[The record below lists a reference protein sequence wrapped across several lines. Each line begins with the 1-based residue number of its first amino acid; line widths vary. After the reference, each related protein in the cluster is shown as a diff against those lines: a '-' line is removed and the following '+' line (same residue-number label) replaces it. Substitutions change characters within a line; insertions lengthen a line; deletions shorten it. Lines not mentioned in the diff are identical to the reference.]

1 MLHTRSPIRGTMPA
15 ACYLLCASPLLAQ
28 MPAPA
33 PLETI
38 LIVAARPTESAP
50 LTSALEP
57 NREGRLTT
65 LKDLF
70 ATAPGVIVEPVFGGV
85 DHPRFAIRGS
95 GLQRGTMPAGRGIE
109 LRLDGLPIT
118 YADTSFDFVEWIE
131 PLSYRSVNIL
141 RGGRGA
147 VTGATALG
155 GVVDFRS
162 QVGAGPLT
170 LLGRGEA
177 GSFGNG
183 RAQAAV
189 SGEAGPGSA
198 FVSGSWFRQDGFRAH
213 NSQEAT
219 RATAIGQLDVGPG
232 LTLSSGLLWSD
243 STLKLPGPQT
253 LAQIAAGDRSAQPGN
268 VAGDWQRDTSRLRAQ
283 LGLAADLGRTDLLLS
298 GAFMETDVMFRRRDV
313 LDEASSDWTVKAG
326 ATHLLG
332 DIPDGTTL
340 GVELIW
346 QRGDRDVRQWLNGGG
361 TIPSF
366 SGARGRLWA
375 DNALTAERLSVTA
388 TASTSI
394 GEALRADLAVG
405 GSRHLR
411 RINER
416 FATRAARPAAT
427 LDRSYSG
434 FHGLASLSADIA
446 PGLELFGAVSQVIE
460 PPTFDLLFT
469 NVAGMGSGN
478 ALVDGANPRRPI
490 VNDLDAQTSTTVELG
505 LKGRV
510 GTVNL
515 DVTLYRGWLE
525 GEFVS
530 TADFV
535 SQVVSSV
542 GNADQTRR
550 WGLEAAI
557 DARVVSPG
565 LQAGDALTASGQWT
579 WTDAR
584 FAGDPVFGSRR
595 LPILPPHVIGLG
607 LAYAAPSGFS
617 GTVSAQIVP
626 TGGYV
631 DYAQTLQA
639 GGYAVLG
646 ARASYYH
653 RGFTLFLEGRN
664 LTDRRYASTV
674 IAAQN
679 NVGGQDTSAF
689 APGEGRAIFGG
700 IELAFRP

>member
-1 MLHTRSPIRGTMPA
+1 MLIRTATA
-15 ACYLLCASPLLAQ
+15 AGCVFAATTPLLAQ
-28 MPAPA
+28 APA

-38 LIVAARPTESAP
+38 LVVGSRPTESAP
-50 LTSALEP
+50 LASALEP
-57 NREGRLTT
+57 NREGRLST

-109 LRLDGLPIT
+109 LRLDGLPMT

-131 PLSYRSVNIL
+131 PLSFQSVNIL

-147 VTGATALG
+147 SAGATALG

-162 QVGAGPLT
+162 RTGQGPLT

-177 GSFGNG
+177 GSFGNA

-213 NSQEAT
+213 NSQDAK
-219 RATAIGQLDVGPG
+219 RATAVMQLSLAPG
-232 LTLSSGLLWSD
+232 IALSSGLLWSD
-243 STLKLPGPQT
+243 SSLKLPGPQT

-268 VAGDWQRDTSRLRAQ
+268 VAGDWKRDAARMRAQ
-283 LGLAADLGRTDLLLS
+283 LGVDADLGATSLALS
-298 GAFMETDVMFRRRDV
+298 GAFMATDVMFRRRDV
-313 LDEASSDWTVKAG
+313 LDEANADWTVKAG
-326 ATHLLG
+326 ARQQLGGNHSGASIGAELL
-332 DIPDGTTL
+332 
-340 GVELIW
+340 W
-346 QRGDRDVRQWLNGGG
+346 QRGDRNAKQWLNGGG

-375 DNALTAERLSVTA
+375 DNDFLAERLSLTA
-388 TASTSI
+388 ILAAPI
-394 GEALRADLAVG
+394 GDMLRADIAAG

-411 RINER
+411 RIDEN

-427 LDRSYSG
+427 LDRTYSG
-434 FHGLASLSADIA
+434 FHGLASLTATVA
-446 PGLELFGAVSQVIE
+446 PGLDLFGAVSRVME

-469 NVAGMGSGN
+469 NVAGTGSGN
-478 ALVDGANPRRPI
+478 ALIGGANPRRPI
-490 VNDLDAQTSTTVELG
+490 VNNLNAQFSTTIELGAKGRIGPVDLDF
-505 LKGRV
+505 
-510 GTVNL
+510 
-515 DVTLYRGWLE
+515 TLYRSWLT

-535 SQVVSSV
+535 SQMVSSV

-550 WGLEAAI
+550 WGVEAAL
-557 DARVVSPG
+557 DARLASPG
-565 LQAGDALTASGQWT
+565 LQAGDALTAIAQWT

-584 FAGDPVFGSRR
+584 FADDPVFGNRR
-595 LPILPPHVIGLG
+595 LPILPPHVVGLG
-607 LAYAAPSGFS
+607 LAYAAPTGLSGAVF
-617 GTVSAQIVP
+617 AQIVP

-646 ARASYYH
+646 ARASTFH
-653 RGFTLFLEGRN
+653 RGFTLFVEGRN
-664 LTDRRYASTV
+664 LTNRRYASTV

-679 NVGGQDTSAF
+679 NVGGQDRPAF

-700 IELAFRP
+700 IELALQPR